1 MASGRSAVRIG
12 IWSRQGTGSMQN
24 QVIKRAYLLSPTFPD
39 EFLVVFPYILT
50 PQEHGLGSGRQSS
63 LTTLRRPVA
72 GACHAALIRERTWR
86 GSTLTPGPMVE
97 DIEID
102 FR

>member
-50 PQEHGLGSGRQSS
+50 PQEHGLGERAAIVADHTPPACGGRLS
-63 LTTLRRPVA
+63 RRLDKGANLERIHLDA
-72 GACHAALIRERTWR
+72 GTH
-86 GSTLTPGPMVE
+86 G
-97 DIEID
+97 
-102 FR
+102 